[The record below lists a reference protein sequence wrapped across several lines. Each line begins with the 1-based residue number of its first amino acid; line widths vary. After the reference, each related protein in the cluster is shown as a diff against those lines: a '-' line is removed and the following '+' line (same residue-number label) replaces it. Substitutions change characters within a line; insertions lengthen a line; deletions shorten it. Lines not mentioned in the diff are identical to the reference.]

1 MQKGKQTSQIRLPI
15 SFRLIELLQTIER
28 FGSRVQ
34 RLRCQFSRNRSSFS
48 SKVKQFSRNRSSFS
62 SKVKQWTNWEQR
74 RANRAER
81 RKKKEQ
87 EDREIKRAIANR
99 LLKEV

>member
-28 FGSRVQ
+28 FGSRVE
-34 RLRCQFSRNRSSFS
+34 RLRYQFSRSRNSFS
-48 SKVKQFSRNRSSFS
+48 SRVKR
-62 SKVKQWTNWEQR
+62 WMNWEQH
-74 RANRAER
+74 RANRAARRER
-81 RKKKEQ
+81 KEQ

>member
-48 SKVKQFSRNRSSFS
+48 SKVKQ
-62 SKVKQWTNWEQR
+62 WTNWEQR